1 MSDSDLPP
9 LVLDVCSGCQEDLDV
24 TTFEPFAEVICPM
37 CGVETRVKRQ
47 LGKYFLERCY
57 ATGGMSVVYLA
68 TDETLNREVAVKV
81 LNEQYSVDEVR
92 VAAFEQEA
100 QLTAAV
106 NHPNV
111 VQVYTVGRAYGRF
124 YLVME
129 LLRGQSFEAL
139 MAERGALPED
149 EVLEIALQV
158 TKGLRAANDSGVL
171 HRDVKPGNILLNEN
185 GQAKLLDFGLAL
197 ITQAGSTKA
206 EEIWAT
212 PYYVPP
218 EALEKG
224 IEDFRSDLYAFG
236 ATLYHGL
243 TGKPPFES
251 TSNGTKVLRRAKQ
264 TIPRLGKVAP
274 WLTDAT
280 CDAIDGMMAYQP
292 KHRWASYEEVLEIL
306 HRARSGATS
315 ACGLKFDGGRAIR
328 RSKENRWVLPAAVG
342 LILVGGGVASFV
354 WKPWENKVEKEN
366 RQVIEPTPIEMV
378 PVEESFDANRHL
390 TESWS
395 FARGLVGKGEF
406 KRAEGKLLE
415 LGEDEVLHEPTSSF
429 ARIEAG
435 INACLDGRAGEARER
450 AEEIY
455 AHLKKLGKK
464 NQATGTLEE
473 LALTLSK
480 TRPPS
485 HSDFPENPKGI
496 IDWMGVTALALKL
509 WEQGLIVE
517 AMPWLEKVRDS
528 SINRDF
534 EWYSVYQKQAEKYLK
549 DAALMTKADTM
560 PLPTSEEEA
569 QYQLD
574 DLNERMSLLETK
586 GRMRFNIRAKQI
598 YLRRLRKG
606 FELRPETSP
615 KNTWAERLEEI
626 RERAGERRFDL
637 AAELIDP
644 KDIESKPAAVV
655 AWKYLLEQGQGFLNE
670 FAMLP
675 EWEVESTRGEV
686 VKCVSANQE
695 GVKLASGG
703 QLEWTELK
711 TSSLLTVHKELRDS
725 KESVTAR
732 LAMREQEIAF
742 AWLAGFED
750 QAEQEAEELAGAS
763 EDFSKIWRQVLV
775 GISQ

>member
-1 MSDSDLPP
+1 
-9 LVLDVCSGCQEDLDV
+9 
-24 TTFEPFAEVICPM
+24 M

-47 LGKYFLERCY
+47 LGKYFLERRY
-57 ATGGMSVVYLA
+57 AIGGMSVVYLA

-81 LNEQYSVDEVR
+81 LNEKYSVDEVR
-92 VAAFEQEA
+92 VAAFEREA

-111 VQVYTVGRAYGRF
+111 VQVYTVGRAYERF

-129 LLRGQSFEAL
+129 LLRGQSFEAV

-185 GQAKLLDFGLAL
+185 GKAKLVDFGLAL
-197 ITQAGSTKA
+197 ITQGGSIKA
-206 EEIWAT
+206 EEVWAT

-224 IEDFRSDLYAFG
+224 TEDFRSDLYAFG
-236 ATLYHGL
+236 ATLYHAL
-243 TGKPPFES
+243 AGKPPFES

-280 CDAIDGMMAYQP
+280 CDAIDRMMAYQP
-292 KHRWASYEEVLEIL
+292 KHRWGSYEEVLEIL
-306 HRARSGATS
+306 RRARSGATS
-315 ACGLKFDGGRAIR
+315 ACGLDFGGGRAMR
-328 RSKENRWVLPAAVG
+328 RSKENRWLIPSAAV
-342 LILVGGGVASFV
+342 LILVGLVVATFV
-354 WKPWENKVEKEN
+354 WKPWESRDQQED

-390 TESWS
+390 AESWS
-395 FARGLVGKGEF
+395 IARGLAGKGEF
-406 KRAEGKLLE
+406 KGAEGKLLE
-415 LGEDEVLHEPTSSF
+415 LGEDEVLREPTSSF

-450 AEEIY
+450 AGEIH
-455 AHLKKLGKK
+455 AHLKNLGTK
-464 NQATGTLEE
+464 NPATESLEE

-480 TRPPS
+480 MRPPS
-485 HSDFPENPKGI
+485 QSDFPENPKGI

-509 WEQGLIVE
+509 WEQGMIAE
-517 AMPWLEKVRDS
+517 AKPWLEQVRDS

-534 EWYSVYQKQAEKYLK
+534 EWYAVYQKQAEKYLK
-549 DAALMTKADTM
+549 DAALMTKADAM

-598 YLRRLRKG
+598 YLTRLRKG
-606 FELRPETSP
+606 FEIRPETSP
-615 KNTWAERLEEI
+615 KNTWAGRLEEI

-637 AAELIDP
+637 AAKLIDP
-644 KDIESKPAAVV
+644 KDIESRPAAVV
-655 AWKYLLEQGQGFLNE
+655 AWKYLLEQGQGFLDE
-670 FAMLP
+670 FAILP
-675 EWEVESTRGEV
+675 EWEAENTRGEV

-695 GVKLASGG
+695 GVKLASSG

-711 TSSLLTVHKELRDS
+711 TSSLLTVHKALRDS

-732 LAMREQEIAF
+732 LKMREQEIAF
-742 AWLAGFED
+742 AWLAGLED

-763 EDFSKIWRQVLV
+763 ENFSRIWRQVLV

>member
-1 MSDSDLPP
+1 VSDSDLPP
-9 LVLDVCSGCQEDLDV
+9 LVLEVCSGCQEELDV

-47 LGKYFLERCY
+47 LGKYFLERRY

-68 TDETLNREVAVKV
+68 TDETLNREVAIKV
-81 LNEQYSVDEVR
+81 LNEQCSVDEVR

-106 NHPNV
+106 NHSNV

-129 LLRGQSFEAL
+129 LLRGHSFEAL

-158 TKGLRAANDSGVL
+158 TRGLRAANDSSVL

-185 GQAKLLDFGLAL
+185 GQAKLVDFGLAL

-251 TSNGTKVLRRAKQ
+251 TSNGMKVLRRAKQ

-292 KHRWASYEEVLEIL
+292 KHRWGSYDEVLEVL
-306 HRARSGATS
+306 QRARSGATS
-315 ACGLKFDGGRAIR
+315 ACGLKFDGGRAMR

-342 LILVGGGVASFV
+342 LALVGVGVASFV
-354 WKPWENKVEKEN
+354 WKPWENRGEKED

-378 PVEESFDANRHL
+378 PVEQSFDANRNL

-395 FARGLVGKGEF
+395 FARGLVGKDEF
-406 KRAEGKLLE
+406 KRAETKLLE
-415 LGEDEVLHEPTSSF
+415 LGEDEVLREPTSSF

-435 INACLDGRAGEARER
+435 IIACLDGRAGEARER
-450 AEEIY
+450 AGEIY
-455 AHLKKLGKK
+455 GHLKNLGKK
-464 NQATGTLEE
+464 NQATETLEE
-473 LALTLSK
+473 LALALSK

-485 HSDFPENPKGI
+485 ESDFPENPKGI

-517 AMPWLEKVRDS
+517 AIPWLEKVRDS

-549 DAALMTKADTM
+549 DAALITKADAM

-569 QYQLD
+569 RYQLD
-574 DLNERMSLLETK
+574 NLNERMSLLETK
-586 GRMRFNIRAKQI
+586 GRMHFNIRAKQI
-598 YLRRLRKG
+598 YLTRLRKG
-606 FELRPETSP
+606 FELRPESSS
-615 KNTWAERLEEI
+615 KNTWAERLEKI

-644 KDIESKPAAVV
+644 KDIESKPATVV
-655 AWKYLLEQGQGFLNE
+655 AWKYLLEQGQGFFNE

-695 GVKLASGG
+695 GVKLASGA

-725 KESVTAR
+725 KENVTAR
-732 LAMREQEIAF
+732 LEMREQEISF

-763 EDFSKIWRQVLV
+763 EDFRKIWRQVLV